1 MTKVLI
7 LLAALNHAGPYHNT
21 KTKCLQVAGTLG
33 DLAIFDAE
41 DFNKPGYT
49 VHFDED
55 LAAIKKWEGKCE
67 K

>member
-21 KTKCLQVAGTLG
+21 KAKCLEVAGTLV
-33 DLAIFDAE
+33 DLAVFDAD
-41 DFNKPGYT
+41 DFKRPGYT
-49 VHFDED
+49 VHLDKD
-55 LAAIKKWEGKCE
+55 LAAIKKWERKCE